1 MPLHA
6 NTSSNHERLNERSK
20 NLKTSLY
27 KRLKRIVAPG
37 FEPGSEDR
45 QSLVHYYYTI
55 PLKYKY
61 MFWYAIIIKHSPGSD
76 SCAARSQAI
85 TS

>member
-6 NTSSNHERLNERSK
+6 NTSSNHERSNERSK
-20 NLKTSLY
+20 NLKTSLH
-27 KRLKRIVAPG
+27 KRSKRMVAPG
-37 FEPGSEDR
+37 FEPGSEDG
-45 QSLVHYYYTI
+45 QSLVHYHYAI
-55 PLKYKY
+55 PLKHKY
-61 MFWYAIIIKHSPGSD
+61 IFWCAIIVEHGLGSD

>member
-1 MPLHA
+1 MLLYA
-6 NTSSNHERLNERSK
+6 NISSNYERLNERLK

-37 FEPGSEDR
+37 FEPGSEDGR
-45 QSLVHYYYTI
+45 SLMHYHYAI
-55 PLKYKY
+55 PPKYKY
-61 MFWYAIIIKHSPGSD
+61 MFWCAIIVKYSLGLD
-76 SCAARSQAI
+76 SYTARSQAI

>member
-1 MPLHA
+1 MLLHA
-6 NTSSNHERLNERSK
+6 NTSSNHERSNERSK

-27 KRLKRIVAPG
+27 KRSKRMVAPG
-37 FEPGSEDR
+37 FEPGSKDG
-45 QSLVHYYYTI
+45 QSLVHYHYAI
-55 PLKYKY
+55 PLKHKY
-61 MFWYAIIIKHSPGSD
+61 MFWYAIIVEHSLGSD